1 MFYRNK
7 LAHDVLA
14 KLWNG
19 NIPVDIV
26 GILKAYNIELR
37 RLDLPEGVR
46 GKFEVTVNGGVIYY
60 NPQNPLRVNRFMGA
74 HVLGRYLHG
83 HGGIDEITVNNFS
96 TNAHDG
102 RDIAANEFAVALL
115 IPPEALEFF
124 AGTKHCKDAN
134 AAADFFAVSPVAL
147 GQAIGKAFESRSVP
161 VLSKSAQKEMSI
173 AEDILSVAGLA
184 VTASLGF

>member
-7 LAHDVLA
+7 LAHSVLE

-26 GILKAYNIELR
+26 GILKAHNIELR
-37 RLDLPEGVR
+37 SLALPEGVR
-46 GKFEVTVNGGVIYY
+46 GKMDVTEHGAVIYY
-60 NPQNPLRVNRFMGA
+60 NPQNTLRVNRFMGA
-74 HVLGRYLHG
+74 HLLGRFLNG
-83 HGGIDEITVNNFS
+83 HGGIDEVTVNNFS
-96 TNAHDG
+96 TNAQDG

-134 AAADFFAVSPVAL
+134 AACDFFAVSPVAM
-147 GQAIGKAFESRSVP
+147 GQALGKAFESRSVP
-161 VLSKSAQKEMSI
+161 ALSKSAQKEMSL
-173 AEDILSVAGLA
+173 AEDILSVTGLV
-184 VTASLGF
+184 VTATLGF